1 MGFDNAA
8 IAAIGETEKSRP
20 SETNDQPFHDLEEY
34 LWVAAQETLGGTGL
48 SIADVDGLGLARPSI
63 ETQYRFPLMIAD
75 TLGLSDLKWITAT
88 DHCGGQAVPLLAQ
101 AAMAVDAGVAET
113 VLCLGADTPKVP
125 DRGEGEVFPRDP
137 RGLQR
142 NYKDPFGVQGTNAEI
157 AHVQNR
163 HAERYGTTPEQ
174 LGHLYVTQRRHAAAN
189 PLAYFDEPVDLEGY
203 LESAPIADPIRLF
216 DCVIPVNAGFG
227 ALVTT
232 PERAQELTDTPVS
245 VAGVGHNHNP
255 AVPEDRR
262 LTATG
267 MGPAADRALDQADLD
282 PTAADFYQL
291 YDDYPIVLAIEM
303 EEIGLCEPDDIGRFL
318 EETDFGIEGDVP
330 LNTGGGQLCAGQA
343 GVAGGFLQ
351 VVEGVRQLR
360 GEGGDR
366 QVPDAGCGLVTG
378 VGGVSANYDG
388 VLSANSAMVLRAE
401 VSA

>member
-1 MGFDNAA
+1 MGFDDAV

-20 SETNDQPFHDLEEY
+20 SEDNEQPFHDLEEY
-34 LWVAAQETLGGTGL
+34 LWMAARKTLDGTGIDF
-48 SIADVDGLGLARPSI
+48 SDVDGLGLARPSI
-63 ETQYRFPLMIAD
+63 ETPYRYPLMVAD
-75 TLGLSDLKWITAT
+75 TLGLSDLNWITAT

-113 VLCLGADTPKVP
+113 ILCLGGDTPEVP
-125 DRGEGEVFPRDP
+125 GRGAGEVFPRDP

-174 LGHLYVTQRRHAAAN
+174 LGRLYVAQRQNAARN
-189 PLAYFDEPVDLEGY
+189 PLAYFDEPVELDDY
-203 LESAPIADPIRLF
+203 LQSSLIADPIRLF

-227 ALVTT
+227 VLVTT
-232 PERAQELTDTPVS
+232 PERAASITDAPVS
-245 VAGVGHNHNP
+245 IAGVGHNHNP
-255 AVPEDRR
+255 TVPEDRR

-267 MGPAADRALDQADLD
+267 MEPAIRRASDAAGLD
-282 PTAADFYQL
+282 PTDADFYQL
-291 YDDYPIVLAIEM
+291 YDDYPIVVAIEM
-303 EEIGLCEPDDIGRFL
+303 EELGLYAPGEAGQFL
-318 EETDFGIEGDVP
+318 EETDFGIDGDVP

-351 VVEGVRQLR
+351 VVEGIRQLR

-366 QVPDAGCGLVTG
+366 QVPDAERGLVTG
-378 VGGVSANYDG
+378 IGGVSANYDG
-388 VLSANSAMVLRAE
+388 VLSANSAMVLEEGVRA
-401 VSA
+401 